1 MLNNFIYVTKLS
13 CHSNINAK
21 PNLTYDRTSK
31 NSQIDSLFFQNIC
44 FFLFRSKLIINSSFS
59 GNCGKWITSYKT
71 SNNRYNSIQKRSI
84 YTTTNVFKKKE
95 KNTEELPLVHKTN
108 QRSTNKKTIFERKI
122 KTKPTVWGIID
133 VYRFITVEKLA
144 SLMNKSIGKLQTNST
159 FCLDIQ

>member
-1 MLNNFIYVTKLS
+1 MIELQKIAELIHCFSEIIV
-13 CHSNINAK
+13 
-21 PNLTYDRTSK
+21 
-31 NSQIDSLFFQNIC
+31 

-95 KNTEELPLVHKTN
+95 KNPEEQPIVHKTN
-108 QRSTNKKTIFERKI
+108 QRSTNKKTIFERKM

-144 SLMNKSIGKLQTNST
+144 SLMKKSIGKLQSNFT
-159 FCLDIQ
+159 FCLDI